1 MHWKPNC
8 YVPPRVRP
16 EANFTVMSCNY
27 CLHFVL
33 VELANM
39 KATKCMKFLQ
49 AQLIPTSKGA
59 YHLSELAGKN
69 SLVVRRIPLL
79 IRNIQLDHFIPKW
92 YAAVMGFSKS
102 SKKRLVHPVLTFEK
116 CLNFLGKLTVCKCKL
131 ITENKILLISNT
143 FYLKHFRK
151 WLSHLISQGIYLL
164 EKTWLMH
171 GKCCTINI
179 FIDNHINYYDTECKE
194 SQWVARVILT
204 SPKNY

>member
-116 CLNFLGKLTVCKCKL
+116 CLNFLGKLTICKCKL

-151 WLSHLISQGIYLL
+151 WL
-164 EKTWLMH
+164 
-171 GKCCTINI
+171 
-179 FIDNHINYYDTECKE
+179 
-194 SQWVARVILT
+194 
-204 SPKNY
+204 